1 MMVAS
6 NTGRKI
12 FSSIFPKCGRKFLD
26 RNTSLKAKGK
36 GIRRESIVGQLCMS
50 QRTKCYR
57 PEKDLL
63 CSSYTHSQIFSVHTH
78 EEEFGLNWA

>member
-1 MMVAS
+1 
-6 NTGRKI
+6 
-12 FSSIFPKCGRKFLD
+12 
-26 RNTSLKAKGK
+26 
-36 GIRRESIVGQLCMS
+36 MS